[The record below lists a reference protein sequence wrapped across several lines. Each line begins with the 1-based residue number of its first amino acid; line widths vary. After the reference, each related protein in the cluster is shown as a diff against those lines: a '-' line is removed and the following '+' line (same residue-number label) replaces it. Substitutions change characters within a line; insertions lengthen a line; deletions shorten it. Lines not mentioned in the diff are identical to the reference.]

1 MSMFFARVF
10 GGRKREIVLA
20 RSWQAR
26 SEAEAA
32 CAANAEAV
40 AFGKALRC
48 EPGSGRVVLG
58 RVNGIDGDPFWV
70 GLKVKDLLGQHWLA
84 SGATGAG
91 KTMTC
96 LIWLMQV
103 LQKGNVPVVVLDLKG
118 ELTALLLDV
127 VLPVLAHASKN
138 PTYVKQIRVV
148 RPFDREYVPLLRL
161 TEPEPNVER
170 AVQAHLIAEALEEAL
185 GADVGIR
192 MTRILVKLATVA
204 IEFNLPLMVLVTWL
218 SDPKRFIEIAQ
229 RSSDPSIRQYAR
241 GPFLREEKS
250 SLAALLARLD
260 LFFEFEAVRTALSA
274 PGCFSIPEALEGGV
288 TVIGLGDPPA
298 GAERVN
304 RFVGG
309 VLVGRL
315 SRAIL
320 SRPASEKTRQTVVL
334 FEEWPEV
341 IRSRQ
346 AEQFNRLVALSR
358 YKKVS
363 CWLTVQQSSQ
373 IGSIDPGLLK
383 SVQTNCAIQA
393 QFRSNLDDARAF
405 AHAMPVPKDGTAT
418 TREDLV
424 GELTRLPDRE
434 FLLWLRRF
442 PFRAQRVRSPRIDLE
457 KLRALAAAVPE
468 ETRKRIRQGAVAI
481 PRTEL
486 PKESPS
492 CDVGT
497 NDDERPDFLAPRHH
511 TGPGDPGIG

>member
-1 MSMFFARVF
+1 MREVLARVF

-26 SEAEAA
+26 SEAEAK
-32 CAANAEAV
+32 CAANADTV

-58 RVNGIDGDPFWV
+58 RVAGVSGEPFWV
-70 GLKVKDLLGQHWLA
+70 GVKATDLLGQHLWA

-91 KTMTC
+91 KTFAC
-96 LIWLMQV
+96 LTWL
-103 LQKGNVPVVVLDLKG
+103 LQILHNGNVPVVVVDLKG
-118 ELTALLLDV
+118 ELSALLINV
-127 VLPVLAHASKN
+127 VLPILAHASKK
-138 PTYVKQIRVV
+138 PTYVEHIRVV
-148 RPFDREYVPLLRL
+148 RPFDHEYVPRLRL
-161 TEPEPNVER
+161 TEPESGVER

-192 MTRILVKLATVA
+192 MTRILVKLAAVA

-229 RSSDPSIRQYAR
+229 RSSDPALREYAR

-260 LFFEFEAVRTALSA
+260 LFFAFESVRSALAA

-298 GAERVN
+298 GAERVS

-309 VLVGRL
+309 VLFGRL

-320 SRPASEKTRQTVVL
+320 SRPVSEKSRQVVVL

-346 AEQFNRLVALSR
+346 AEQFNRLLALSR

-363 CWLTVQQSSQ
+363 CWLTFQQSSQ

-383 SVQTNCAIQA
+383 SVQTNCAMQA
-393 QFRSNLDDARAF
+393 QFRSNLDDAKAF
-405 AHAMPVPKDGTAT
+405 AHAMPIPKAGE
-418 TREDLV
+418 TRDDLV
-424 GELTRLPDRE
+424 AELTRLPDRE

-442 PFRAQRVRSPRIDLE
+442 PFRAQRVRSPRIDLK
-457 KLRALAAAVPE
+457 KLRELAAAVPE
-468 ETRKRIRQGAVAI
+468 ETRRRIRQGAVAI
-481 PRTEL
+481 PRAEL
-486 PKESPS
+486 LRESSSFDLGASDAEPP
-492 CDVGT
+492 G
-497 NDDERPDFLAPRHH
+497 FLMPRQHANS
-511 TGPGDPGIG
+511 GDPGIG